1 MGSKLPWFRQVSTP
15 MALPSP
21 FAAVPEA
28 IDVGIE
34 PLGFSGFRE
43 QKLRI
48 EAVEM
53 RIEPLK
59 RIEKM
64 WDLAGKLK
72 ELTTDLFV
80 MFFRR
85 RFLELASRNVDSTR
99 TMWINLPKN
108 WIWLIRTTNIVN
120 RWIWPAYTG
129 IQMFTYRN
137 ECNFKSN
144 RHAVGMDFCGAL
156 AQKKLFFGPSRRYLF
171 LKPPLVIF
179 RLNRPIRFGYWL
191 VTRNIWHVQQFLE
204 SAASIGK

>member
-1 MGSKLPWFRQVSTP
+1 MDQYLSNIYIIYLYIIFHLGSFMGSKLPWFRQVSTP

-43 QKLRI
+43 QKLRV

-53 RIEPLK
+53 RIFCHWKGLK
-59 RIEKM
+59 KCGI
-64 WDLAGKLK
+64 WPGKLK
-72 ELTTDLFV
+72 ELTTDFFV

-108 WIWLIRTTNIVN
+108 GIWLIRTTNIVN

-129 IQMFTYRN
+129 IQMFTYPN
-137 ECNFKSN
+137 KCNFKSN

-156 AQKKLFFGPSRRYLF
+156 AQKKTFFLAPQEGTFFWSPHWLFSG
-171 LKPPLVIF
+171 
-179 RLNRPIRFGYWL
+179 
-191 VTRNIWHVQQFLE
+191 
-204 SAASIGK
+204 

>member
-64 WDLAGKLK
+64 WDLARKTEG
-72 ELTTDLFV
+72 
-80 MFFRR
+80 
-85 RFLELASRNVDSTR
+85 
-99 TMWINLPKN
+99 
-108 WIWLIRTTNIVN
+108 VN
-120 RWIWPAYTG
+120 
-129 IQMFTYRN
+129 
-137 ECNFKSN
+137 
-144 RHAVGMDFCGAL
+144 H
-156 AQKKLFFGPSRRYLF
+156 
-171 LKPPLVIF
+171 
-179 RLNRPIRFGYWL
+179 
-191 VTRNIWHVQQFLE
+191 
-204 SAASIGK
+204 